1 MPIKLSVPVFLIF
14 ICILLFACEDKSK
27 AVKPEAKKDIE
38 TRQTFALPFVINTDK
53 SNAYLSSDFLKVYLV
68 SESDVLLIRLKLP
81 EKNIPVVKTKITN
94 KDIEQKI
101 IHFQG
106 SEVSSFVLPMGA
118 VRPFP
123 KDPAYTRKEALTASI
138 TCNNPPRS
146 GSFDYGR
153 VVSISL
159 RNLDFGGAN
168 QYHLDPVSFKVSA
181 FPP

>member
-1 MPIKLSVPVFLIF
+1 MPRKFSIPVFLIF
-14 ICILLFACEDKSK
+14 ICVLLFACEDISK
-27 AVKPEAKKDIE
+27 AVKTEAKKTIE
-38 TRQTFALPFVINTDK
+38 TGQTLALPFILNTDK
-53 SNAYLSSDFLKVYLV
+53 SNAYLSSDFLEVYLV
-68 SESDVLLIRLKLP
+68 SDSDVLLIRLKLP
-81 EKNIPVVKTKITN
+81 EKDIPVVETKITN

-106 SEVSSFVLPMGA
+106 PEVSRFVLPMGA

-123 KDPAYTRKEALTASI
+123 KDPAYTRTEALTASI
-138 TCNNPPRS
+138 ICNNPPRS

-168 QYHLDPVSFKVSA
+168 QYHLDPLSFKVSA

>member
-1 MPIKLSVPVFLIF
+1 MPRKSSKTVFLIF
-14 ICILLFACEDKSK
+14 ICLLLISCKDNSETVNLTVELDNESK
-27 AVKPEAKKDIE
+27 
-38 TRQTFALPFVINTDK
+38 QMLALPFAINTDR
-53 SNAYLSSDFLKVYLV
+53 SNAYLSRDYLEIYLV

-81 EKNIPVVKTKITN
+81 DKNIPMLQTKITN

-106 SEVSSFVLPMGA
+106 PEVSRFVLPMGA

-123 KDPAYTRKEALTASI
+123 KDPGYTRREALTAFI
-138 TCNNPPRS
+138 ICNNLPRS
-146 GSFDYGR
+146 GSFEYGR
-153 VVSISL
+153 LVTISL

-168 QYHLDPVSFKVSA
+168 QYHLDPVSFKVST